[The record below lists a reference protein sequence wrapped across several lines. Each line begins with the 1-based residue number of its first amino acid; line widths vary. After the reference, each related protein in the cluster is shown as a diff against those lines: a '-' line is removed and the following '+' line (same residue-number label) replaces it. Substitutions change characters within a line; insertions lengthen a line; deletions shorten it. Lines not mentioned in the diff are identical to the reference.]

1 MRVRS
6 LLTIVKQRHIQAT
19 SFIKLPENARRGS
32 FPKVLLI
39 ANTLSSLSRSLIAR
53 RAAPAATSG
62 LSPRHPNLLPKR
74 STLLATTIKG
84 IVLLK
89 SIVIICYVTMAMT
102 TFLRFFLVAHE
113 AAHEVETE
121 AEDGENGPE
130 NSDHLPS
137 VWVCLRQESGVDGL
151 RVLAVSEEVF

>member
-19 SFIKLPENARRGS
+19 SFIKLPENARRGR

-53 RAAPAATSG
+53 RAATSG
-62 LSPRHPNLLPKR
+62 LSSRHPNLLPKR

-121 AEDGENGPE
+121 AEDGENGPK

-137 VWVCLRQESGVDGL
+137 VGVCLRQESGVDGL